1 MSDLCNLIKM
11 NDNGDYDVMIVD
23 NVFQIDI
30 NTCND
35 RSELGAIFNFNSLH
49 KAGSKIEFKAMDAT
63 KFTFFIEYKIDKK
76 GNGVLE
82 DSGIIKTISDYYW
95 ISIGDDIDFI
105 LRTAFLKWLFKYRKE
120 LKLEEGKVLPTT
132 SRNWIGYG
140 ILIPVDC
147 IYEYQKMYK
156 DYRQG
161 LSIDDLILRVIDPD
175 GYNKLAIRRAQQ
187 LMQERLKN
195 K

>member
-1 MSDLCNLIKM
+1 MSNQSNLITI

-35 RSELGAIFNFNSLH
+35 RSELGAIYNFNSLH
-49 KAGSKIEFKAMDAT
+49 KAGSKIEFKAMDVT
-63 KFTFFIEYKIDKK
+63 KFTFFIEYKIDRK
-76 GNGVLE
+76 GNGEFE
-82 DSGIIKTISDYYW
+82 DSGIVKTISDYYW
-95 ISIGDDIDFI
+95 ISIGDDIDYI
-105 LRTAFLKWLFKYRKE
+105 LRTPFLKWLFKYRKE

-140 ILIPVDC
+140 IYVPVDC

-161 LSIDDLILRVIDPD
+161 LTIDELILRVTDPD
-175 GYNKLAIRRAQQ
+175 GYNTLAIRRAQK
-187 LMQERLKN
+187 LLLERLKN